1 MTSPTGADN
10 SRRSVRSG
18 FSLIELI
25 LVLLLLGLGASMI
38 FPMMGRFSRG
48 RTSTDTAAHML
59 AIIQHAQDQA
69 AITGAPYRL
78 HWNEEAGS
86 YWLEASVNGRFSR
99 ISSEIGRTFDLP
111 DQMTLSVRGTA
122 EQLANGY
129 IQFDADGG
137 HDVLVIHLTDG
148 NGKEVVLGCSSPS
161 EPYRIGDPSEV
172 R

>member
-1 MTSPTGADN
+1 MTSPTGASN
-10 SRRSVRSG
+10 CRRSVRGG

-25 LVLLLLGLGASMI
+25 LVLLLLGLSASMV

-59 AIIQHAQDQA
+59 AIIQYAQDQA
-69 AITGAPYRL
+69 AVTGAPYRL
-78 HWNEEAGS
+78 HWNEDEGS
-86 YWLEASVNGRFSR
+86 YWIEASVNGRFSR
-99 ISSEIGRTFDLP
+99 ISSEIGRTFQLP
-111 DQMTLSVRGTA
+111 EQMEMTIRGTA

-129 IQFDADGG
+129 IQFDPDGG
-137 HDVLVIHLTDG
+137 HDVLVIHLIDG
-148 NGKEVVLGCSSPS
+148 NGKEVVLGCLSPS